1 MATFVE
7 RVPTSA
13 LFCYDNRGDNMKN
26 NYVID
31 EEKEFEN
38 KASKHSHTWQK

>member
-7 RVPTSA
+7 RVPKGA

-26 NYVID
+26 NCIID
-31 EEKEFEN
+31 EKDEVEN
-38 KASKHSHTWQK
+38 KISIHRHVWEK